1 MLYKTSAKKM
11 LRNGGFYEEKDTI
24 LVKPGA
30 YRHLF
35 YFDHFPGAQS
45 ESPVSGWGIFM
56 VLYHQ
61 LLCGAELFRSPGQ
74 CPGRCQ

>member
-35 YFDHFPGAQS
+35 YFDHFEKMHNFCA
-45 ESPVSGWGIFM
+45 SPVI
-56 VLYHQ
+56 YDNTK
-61 LLCGAELFRSPGQ
+61 
-74 CPGRCQ
+74 